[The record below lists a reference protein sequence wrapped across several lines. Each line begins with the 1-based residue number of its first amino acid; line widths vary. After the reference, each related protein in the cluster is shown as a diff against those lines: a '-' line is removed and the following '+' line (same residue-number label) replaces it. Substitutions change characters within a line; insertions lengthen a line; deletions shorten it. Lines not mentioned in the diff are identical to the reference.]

1 MAQVPCRIPADLDT
15 ADQALREVGDLR
27 RVLETIL
34 RDAERRARRIEA
46 RAEARAR
53 PLRARLRALERALE
67 AFAAANPQLF
77 GARGRLDLPAGRLGV
92 RRWRTLRPLPG
103 QTWAE
108 VNARLAGAGLASG
121 AWSPAGADPEVLAGL
136 PEERLCSLG
145 LAAAEHRSFWCAPRP
160 PCRGEK

>member
-1 MAQVPCRIPADLDT
+1 MAQVPCRIPVDLAT
-15 ADQALREVGDLR
+15 ADQALRELGDLR
-27 RVLETIL
+27 RALETIL

-53 PLRARLRALERALE
+53 PLRARLRALESGLE

-77 GARGRLDLPAGRLGV
+77 GSRGRLDLPAGRLGI

-108 VNARLAGAGLASG
+108 VNARLAGAGLGRG
-121 AWSPAGADPEVLAGL
+121 AWPPAGANPEVLAGL
-136 PEERLCSLG
+136 PAERLCSLG
-145 LAAAEHRSFWCAPRP
+145 LAAVDCQTFWCSPRP
-160 PCRGEK
+160 LRQDKG